1 MRTEA
6 MIAAARAVGT
16 DYHSVEI
23 KSGAGGF
30 PASIVDSLSAF
41 ANGEGGTVLLG
52 LDEAAD
58 FTPANGFDAVRI
70 RDALAG
76 ACADK
81 MEPPLRLQIDIE
93 EFEGARIVRADVPEL
108 DPVAKPCFVKAR
120 GAYQGSFI
128 RGGDGD
134 RRLTQYE
141 VTQLLANRT
150 QPTSDQEVVANAT
163 LADLD
168 DELVEGLLAMSRRR
182 SPRAFDKLDT
192 TDALVR
198 LGVAARGDDGEIH
211 PTLAGLLSL
220 GAYPQQHFPQLFIS
234 FVVLPGV
241 RMGQVSPDGARFL
254 DNQTITGPI
263 PIMVTDAVAAMI
275 RNMRKAAVVKG
286 IGREDRYDYPIEVIR
301 ELVVN
306 AVMHRDYSPDS
317 RGAQVQIE
325 LYADRLVVKSPG
337 GLYGSVSVDMLGSD
351 DQVSTSRNRTLAAI
365 LSDLPLPN
373 GRGETICE
381 NRGSGIPQ
389 VMASLREAGMSPPTF
404 EAGPAQLKVTVPQ
417 HALLA
422 PDIIEWIGSLQAH
435 GLTDIQHLAL
445 AMMRTTG
452 RATNPMLQAW
462 GIDPNTAGLALR
474 DLVTRG
480 LCIRNG
486 GRRYASYELVA
497 GGFPYTLPFALAG
510 SNAESAGTGVQ
521 GQRDAIMQA
530 IRAGH
535 TTTRALS
542 DALGINH
549 RTVTRRIAELVN
561 AGAIEPTQAL
571 RSRNQSYRLSAKG
584 ETS

>member
-6 MIAAARAVGT
+6 MIAAARAVGA
-16 DYHSVEI
+16 DYHAVEI

-30 PASIVDSLSAF
+30 PGSVVDSLSAF
-41 ANGEGGTVLLG
+41 ANGDGGTVILG
-52 LDEAAD
+52 LDETAD
-58 FTPANGFDAVRI
+58 FGPAKGFDAAKI

-93 EFEGARIVRADVPEL
+93 EFEGALIVRADVPEL
-108 DPVAKPCFVKAR
+108 DPVAKPCFVKTR

-134 RRLTQYE
+134 RRLTHYE

-163 LADLD
+163 MADLD

-192 TDALVR
+192 IDALIR
-198 LGVAARGDDGEIH
+198 LGAVARDVDGDIH

-220 GAYPQQHFPQLFIS
+220 GAYPQQYFPQLFIS

-241 RMGQVSPDGARFL
+241 RMGQASPDGARFL

-263 PIMVTDAVAAMI
+263 PTMVTDAVAAMI

-286 IGREDRYDYPIEVIR
+286 IGRADRYDYPIEVIR

-306 AVMHRDYSPDS
+306 ALMHRDYSPDS

-325 LYADRLVVKSPG
+325 LFADRLVVKSPG
-337 GLYGSVSVDMLGSD
+337 GLYGGVSVDMLGSD

-373 GRGETICE
+373 SRGETICE

-404 EAGPAQLKVTVPQ
+404 SAGPAQLKVTVPQ
-417 HALLA
+417 HALLS
-422 PDIIEWIGSLQAH
+422 PDIIEWIGSLQAR

-474 DLVTRG
+474 DLVARG
-480 LCIRNG
+480 LCVRNG
-486 GRRYASYELVA
+486 GRRYASYELAAA
-497 GGFPYTLPFALAG
+497 GLPYTLPFDLAD

-542 DALGINH
+542 DALGIKH
-549 RTVTRRIAELVN
+549 RTVTRRVAELVN
-561 AGAIEPTQAL
+561 AGAIEPTRAL
-571 RSRNQSYRLSAKG
+571 RSRNQSYRLSAPG
-584 ETS
+584 ETP

>member
-16 DYHSVEI
+16 DYHAVEI

-30 PASIVDSLSAF
+30 AGSVVDSLSAF
-41 ANGEGGTVLLG
+41 ANGDGGTVILG

-58 FTPANGFDAVRI
+58 FRPSKGFDAGKA

-93 EFEGARIVRADVPEL
+93 EFEGALIVRADVPEL
-108 DPVAKPCFVKAR
+108 DPVAKPCFVKTR

-134 RRLTQYE
+134 RCLTHYE

-150 QPTSDQEVVANAT
+150 QPTSDQEIVANAMM
-163 LADLD
+163 ADLD

-182 SPRAFDKLDT
+182 SPRAFDRLDT
-192 TDALVR
+192 TDALIR
-198 LGVAARGDDGEIH
+198 LGAVARGVDGDIH

-220 GAYPQQHFPQLFIS
+220 GAYPQQYFPQLFIS

-241 RMGQVSPDGARFL
+241 RMGQPSPDGARFL

-286 IGREDRYDYPIEVIR
+286 IGRADRYDYPIEVIR

-306 AVMHRDYSPDS
+306 ALMHRDYSPDS

-337 GLYGSVSVDMLGSD
+337 GLYGGVSVDMLGSD

-373 GRGETICE
+373 SRGETICE

-417 HALLA
+417 HALLS
-422 PDIIEWIGSLQAH
+422 PDIIEWIGSLQAR

-474 DLVTRG
+474 DLVARG
-480 LCIRNG
+480 LCVRNG
-486 GRRYASYELVA
+486 GRRYASYELAAA
-497 GGFPYTLPFALAG
+497 GLPFTLPFDLAG

-542 DALGINH
+542 DALGIKH
-549 RTVTRRIAELVN
+549 RTVTRRVAELVN
-561 AGAIEPTQAL
+561 AGAIEPTRAL
-571 RSRNQSYRLSAKG
+571 RSRNQSYRLSAPG
-584 ETS
+584 ATP

>member
-1 MRTEA
+1 MHTEA

-16 DYHSVEI
+16 DYHAVEI

-30 PASIVDSLSAF
+30 PGSVVDSLSAF
-41 ANGEGGTVLLG
+41 ANGDGGTVILG

-58 FTPANGFDAVRI
+58 FRPSKGFDAAKI

-93 EFEGARIVRADVPEL
+93 EFEGALIVRADVPEL
-108 DPVAKPCFVKAR
+108 DPVAKPCFVKTR

-134 RRLTQYE
+134 RRLTHYE

-150 QPTSDQEVVANAT
+150 QPTSDQEIVANAT
-163 LADLD
+163 MADLD

-192 TDALVR
+192 IDALIR
-198 LGVAARGDDGEIH
+198 LGAAARDVDGDIH
-211 PTLAGLLSL
+211 PTIAGLLSL
-220 GAYPQQHFPQLFIS
+220 GAYPQQYFPQLFIS

-241 RMGQVSPDGARFL
+241 RMGQASPDGVRFL

-263 PIMVTDAVAAMI
+263 PAMVTDAVAAMI
-275 RNMRKAAVVKG
+275 RNMRKASVVKG
-286 IGREDRYDYPIEVIR
+286 IGRADRYDYPIEVIR

-306 AVMHRDYSPDS
+306 ALMHRDYSPDS

-337 GLYGSVSVDMLGSD
+337 GLYGGVSVDMLGSD

-373 GRGETICE
+373 SRGETICE

-417 HALLA
+417 HALLS
-422 PDIIEWIGSLQAH
+422 PDIIEWIGSLQAR

-474 DLVTRG
+474 DLVARG
-480 LCIRNG
+480 LCVRNG
-486 GRRYASYELVA
+486 GRRYASYELAAA
-497 GGFPYTLPFALAG
+497 GLPYTLPFDLAD
-510 SNAESAGTGVQ
+510 SNAASAGTGVQ

-542 DALGINH
+542 DALGIKH
-549 RTVTRRIAELVN
+549 RTVTRRVAELVN
-561 AGAIEPTQAL
+561 AGAIEPTRAL
-571 RSRNQSYRLSAKG
+571 RSRNQSYRLSAPG
-584 ETS
+584 ETQ